1 MSDKPVGAGLVSA
14 PPYDPSSEL
23 DPSLVEPVVPS
34 GDDLQNLAY
43 FREQHAQQ
51 TFRAR
56 ATLIAIIFIM
66 LAGNMWLTW
75 RANTEV
81 MSNLDQ
87 ARLDQAAL
95 SETIEVRVTA
105 LEAALNQLSAQVLA
119 VQADQQ
125 TAAPEPAGE

>member
-1 MSDKPVGAGLVSA
+1 
-14 PPYDPSSEL
+14 
-23 DPSLVEPVVPS
+23 
-34 GDDLQNLAY
+34 
-43 FREQHAQQ
+43 
-51 TFRAR
+51 
-56 ATLIAIIFIM
+56 
-66 LAGNMWLTW
+66 MWLTW